1 MTPKWLSFAGW
12 SSMVCACTDE
22 GVRRHD
28 LDGLEVVERLDEAIC
43 AGTFGFFERRLKLLE
58 RETGLRRDPQGL
70 VFHWV
75 YQRDE
80 IAAHCVQ
87 PAGACAYGR
96 EFYGPLISFSHELVH
111 AHLYRLGQPRVWLV
125 EGMAVMLDDDFRAEP
140 DPTVTPA
147 SMLVLEDARG
157 LDYSSAGAFTAYLR
171 DRYGMAALLDYYEA
185 TAGAD
190 IDDSVATFREVF
202 DDDFLAVEA
211 DYLATFPRVAVGMLD
226 CDVPEIERVGDTW
239 SHTFDLVCDETT
251 SIGPQ
256 EWIDDPERSLVWS
269 GVAWNAA
276 AGWYSF
282 DLAASAEA
290 YITIQACDNP
300 EAVYVWTDE
309 PQTDAY
315 LAGGRYL
322 VSGEAYIDT
331 SPTATIAVR
340 PRSGPPDASPVR
352 QLPPRARLRRLA
364 GEH

>member
-1 MTPKWLSFAGW
+1 MTSPKTLAAAAL
-12 SSMVCACTDE
+12 VACACGGEDAQ
-22 GVRRHD
+22 RYQ
-28 LDGLEVVERLDEAIC
+28 LDGLLVVEHFDEPIC
-43 AGTFGFFERRLKLLE
+43 AGTFAFLERRLAVLE
-58 RETGLRRDPQGL
+58 RETGLARDPQGL
-70 VFHWV
+70 VFHWL
-75 YQRDE
+75 YRRDE
-80 IAAHCVQ
+80 IPEHCPEVS
-87 PAGACAYGR
+87 GACVNGR
-96 EFYGPLISFSHELVH
+96 DLYGPLMSYSHELVH
-111 AHLYRLGQPRVWLV
+111 GHLRRLGLPRVWLR
-125 EGMAVMLDDDFRAEP
+125 EGMAVMMDDEIRGEP
-140 DPTVTPA
+140 DPMMTP
-147 SMLVLEDARG
+147 SSLVRGEDAQY

-171 DRYGMAALLDYYEA
+171 DRYGMADLLDYYEA
-185 TAGAD
+185 TDGAD
-190 IDDSVATFREVF
+190 VDGSMATFREVF
-202 DDDFLAVEA
+202 GDDFSAVEA

-239 SHTFDLVCDETT
+239 SHTFDLVCDGAT

-269 GVAWNAA
+269 GVTWNAA

-290 YITIQACDNP
+290 YITIQACDGP

-331 SPTATIAVR
+331 SPTATVAMR

-364 GEH
+364 GVH